1 VATVGGIEY
10 DRANGD
16 EIVGFELCSRA
27 VHGDSRSLQSPG
39 KRGEWGMLN
48 VLNNHAVELKLGI
61 PASWVAESLQSFKSF
76 ELGSRV
82 EESREGV

>member
-1 VATVGGIEY
+1 
-10 DRANGD
+10 
-16 EIVGFELCSRA
+16 
-27 VHGDSRSLQSPG
+27 
-39 KRGEWGMLN
+39 MLN